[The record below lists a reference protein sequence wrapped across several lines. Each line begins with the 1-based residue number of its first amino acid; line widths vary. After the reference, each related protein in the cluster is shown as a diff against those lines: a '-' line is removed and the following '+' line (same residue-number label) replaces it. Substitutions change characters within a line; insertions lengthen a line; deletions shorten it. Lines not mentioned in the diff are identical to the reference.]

1 MFTFGITSK
10 DPLSRNNYHKQDK
23 KKKKNYTHPKNKK

>member
-1 MFTFGITSK
+1 MYTFGITSK

-23 KKKKNYTHPKNKK
+23 KQKNYTHPKNKK

>member
-1 MFTFGITSK
+1 MYTFGISSK

-23 KKKKNYTHPKNKK
+23 KKKTTPTQKIKK